1 MRVEGSNYIRGD
13 AIVWEASRHTM
24 KPGGGGSQ
32 TEAHGYP
39 LITTASHKESRE
51 MTSFHQLSVIVGSV
65 VLCGK
70 IIAGILCYDSD
81 TIISAVLCTT

>member
-39 LITTASHKESRE
+39 LITTVTHKESWE
-51 MTSFHQLSVIVGSV
+51 MTSFHQLSVTVGSAM
-65 VLCGK
+65 L
-70 IIAGILCYDSD
+70 
-81 TIISAVLCTT
+81 